1 MKYIRLN
8 INKWFKGMAIKENN
22 PNKLLKENNIPK
34 IKANSKVY
42 FIGGLVLNIL
52 KKRYPI
58 RIVSNRKLKYPTGIR
73 IVRSSSDLNIASFS
87 FHNDSNIE
95 AWNKKSTPINI
106 IHAIK
111 IANTYLFI
119 FI

>member
-1 MKYIRLN
+1 MKYIRF
-8 INKWFKGMAIKENN
+8 ISNKCFKGMAIKENN

-34 IKANSKVY
+34 IKANSKVS
-42 FIGGLVLNIL
+42 FIGGFVEKIL

-58 RIVSNRKLKYPTGIR
+58 RIVSNKKLTYPTGIR
-73 IVRSSSDLNIASFS
+73 SDRFSSDLNIAIPS
-87 FHNDSNIE
+87 FHKDANIE
-95 AWNKKSTPINI
+95 AWNKKSMPINI

-111 IANTYLFI
+111 IANAYLFI